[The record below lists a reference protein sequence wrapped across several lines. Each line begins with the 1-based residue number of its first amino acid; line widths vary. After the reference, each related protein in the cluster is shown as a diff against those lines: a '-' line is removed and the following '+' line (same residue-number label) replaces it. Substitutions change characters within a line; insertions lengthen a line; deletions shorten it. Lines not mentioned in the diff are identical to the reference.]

1 MKVIKMTNSPIWRI
15 ARAFG
20 QTLARASGAARCL
33 QWQFTARIPQWK
45 FRAGLLVLGFTVCGG
60 LVFGAEGAVLAADAG
75 AGAAKPAALIAGRAG
90 VAVAAADSAVLTVT
104 VTSPGGL
111 AAGEFLARTSAPS
124 PLLMSLRAAVR
135 AGDAADTRT
144 ALEALG
150 GDYANATAED
160 GVTPLLMTAAL
171 LGHAEV
177 VKILITAGADPDSRH
192 PIFSGSAVPHMMARA
207 DAVLSRTE
215 RYDVLESFGDA
226 TEARSTVYDWNRAD
240 GEGFRPLER
249 MRGALDN
256 AGKQKEETDI
266 MRMVDYL
273 LKKGAVCQRIR
284 PNAWR
289 FHRGCIGDIKPSLVH
304 TITRPG
310 NLSESALLAHI
321 AATRRAGVSP
331 GILGDPAIGHILPLA
346 ALEGRAVAVS
356 ILLTAGAAPDE
367 TANGRTVPHHAA
379 RRVER
384 DEEEA
389 LDILRHFI
397 GGMHAAGLASSYA
410 GWNNSSD
417 IGRPLDALA
426 TYAPL
431 APTAETLEMAGL
443 MYERGA
449 RCVTPTASIY
459 CGIPVD
465 LHYARIDW
473 GETGW
478 GLTLTARGFG
488 GAVFTLPPPDAGK
501 RGELASIGLT
511 LRADTAADPDELI
524 ASWARQ
530 GPEGGDAVF
539 TVTMTGAN
547 NQPARAFRV
556 RVKIAPAPAL
566 ASLRAA
572 VRAGDAAQVESLL
585 TLSDFAH
592 ADAVDDA
599 GVPLLI
605 VAATLGHAAVVSV
618 LAAAGADPD
627 AREPSLDRGVPHLT
641 AADDSSLLWAQK
653 SEVLRHFI
661 GGMRA
666 RAAVLNWNQADGRG
680 RWPLDLLWDGYSR
693 ASQDDRAVIMGM
705 ADRML
710 PNGASCETREWPY
723 SPVCLGSHGL
733 SLVALL
739 DRPEGADDAEIIAAT
754 RAVTAAGIS
763 LSRLGSAWAP
773 VLLGAA
779 EQGHAAAVSIFIVA
793 GANPA
798 SGAARNF
805 NILHAIALNEEEIA
819 SATMLETTRYFLGGL
834 HVAGLADSFDGWN
847 AGLTPPLNFIPRG
860 YGAGGAAVLEI
871 AALLYERG
879 ARCRVGE
886 GGSGSHCDVPVERR
900 EERFL
905 GSDVGAALTLAARDF
920 GGATFALLP
929 PDAGKLAALA
939 SIGLTMRTNTAADPD
954 EIILSLWRTIPAGG
968 AAVFTVTMV
977 DGSNRAMREFRV
989 SVDIDTSALASLR
1002 AAARSGDAEL
1012 TRFILA
1018 ALGPAHADATD
1029 HDGITPLLIA
1039 AATLGHA
1046 EVVSVLVVGGA
1057 NPDSVLGGG
1066 AANGVLHLMASDNSP
1081 PQWADKL
1088 NVLRS
1093 FSGALE
1099 ARATVADWNRV
1110 NILDKRP
1117 LDLLSDSSVGAD
1129 ANDGAVILQI
1139 SDLMLKNGASCAT
1152 GAWPYSTACAG
1163 SLGGALTDIL
1173 DREAPDGAAAG
1184 AAWRAIEDA
1193 GLDPNLVGGGES
1205 PILTDAGLAGRAAAV
1220 SILITLGA
1228 DLDGPF
1234 EQGLWRAIADEA
1246 NPGNAP
1252 EFLEVARH
1260 FLGGL
1265 HAAGLADSYDGWNRG
1280 APPLLA
1286 RFNDSAGPAA
1296 LEIAALLYE
1305 RGARC
1310 EPGAR
1315 AKACGVPFENRL
1327 ARIGVGETDWLMT
1340 LAARDFAGAVFS
1352 MPQPDAGKLAVL
1364 ASIGMTLRANAA
1376 ANPEELILSLSDS
1389 GVVGGSA
1396 VFTVTMTD
1404 TDNQAAREFRVR
1416 AETVEPLLA
1425 SLWNAA
1431 REGDAA
1437 RTKRVLDALGPEHA
1451 DAADRDG
1458 VTPLL
1463 IVAAT
1468 LGHAEVVSA
1477 LVAAG
1482 ADPDARHPSL
1492 FNRGVPHLM
1501 AAAGLPPSSALS
1513 VLRSFSGALSAR
1525 ATVLDW
1531 NQGDS
1536 RNERPLETLNET
1548 YEDAD
1553 EDRRAVLLQI
1563 SDEMLK
1569 NRAMCLYDEWPYS
1582 DVCVG
1587 SLGRVLVDHLDR
1599 EAPDIAAV
1607 SVAWRAAT
1615 DAGIEPNL
1623 LGSEDWPLFIGMGVA
1638 GRAAAVSIAIVVGA
1652 NPNAMSVYG
1661 NLLYEIGY
1669 WAYDGRESA
1678 MLNVARHFLGGLY
1691 VAGLNDSFDGWNA
1704 SIRHP
1709 LEDVDGLTPESLEI
1723 AALLYE
1729 RGSRCQYV
1737 HSEAVCGV
1745 PVEERL
1751 LKVGG
1756 AEAGWSATLS
1766 ARDFAGAVFSMPL
1779 PDAGK
1784 LAALASLGLTL
1795 RANAAADPDELI
1807 VSLWRENPAGGAAAF
1822 TVTMTDAS
1830 NRAAREFRVSVD
1842 IDSSTLALLRVAAR
1856 GGDAARTKLALDALG
1871 PGHAD
1876 ATDRD
1881 GLTPLLIV
1889 AATLGHAEVVSV
1901 LVAAGADP
1909 DARAPLL
1916 FNRGVPHLMAAEG
1929 APRARALAVLR
1940 SFSGALAARA
1950 TVLNWN
1956 QADSRGKRPL
1966 DLLRDGFDSAREE
1979 DQKIILQISD
1989 QMLRNGAYCRTGS
2002 WPYNPACLGSYGLTL
2017 AELLD
2022 RPEGAA
2028 DAEVVAAARAI
2039 TMAGVSPTLLGSAAA
2054 PFLLEAAERGRAAAV
2069 SILIV
2074 VGADPAVED
2083 VGGGNILHV
2092 IAGNPGGVSA
2102 AAALKT
2108 ARHFLGGLYVAGLND
2123 SFDGWNSGVR
2133 RPLDH
2138 LDDSAPEFLEIAAL
2152 LYERGSRCRDVHSEA
2167 ACGVPFEERL
2177 LRVGG
2182 GETGWSATLLA
2193 RDFAG
2198 AVFSTPLPDA
2208 GKLAALASIGLTL
2221 RANAGASPDALI
2233 LSLSGAGAG
2242 AGSAVFTVTMRGADN
2257 QAAREFRVRA
2267 ETVAPL
2273 LASLWRAVREGDA
2286 ARTQLALDGL
2296 GPEHA
2301 DATDR
2306 DGVTPLLIVAAT
2318 LGHAEVVSLLI
2329 AAGADPDA
2337 RHPSLFNRGV
2347 PHLTAAEGLPPSS
2360 ALAVLRSFS
2369 GALEARATVLDWN
2382 QADSRGA
2389 RPLDLLNKA
2398 HEDAD
2403 KDGRAILLQISDEM
2417 LKNGATCL
2425 HGEWPYPAVCVGS
2438 LGRVL
2443 VDRLDRTRPNVAA
2456 VSVAWRAAADAG
2468 TDPNRLGSEDWPL
2481 LIGMAAAGRAAA
2493 VSAAIAAG
2501 ADPNV
2506 TSVDGNILYAIGYRA
2521 YNGLESAMLNV
2532 ARYFLGGLHAA
2543 GLHDSFDGW
2552 NAGARHPLEA
2562 LDDGIPEALEIAAL
2576 LYERGSRCRYV
2587 HSEAVCGVPF
2597 EERSATITAGD
2608 SGWALTLAARD
2619 FAGAVFTLPLPE
2631 AGKLAELEEAGL
2643 TLRTNTGADADE
2655 MIVSLARE
2663 SAVGGTDFTIT
2674 MMNAAGQASRE
2685 FRVRTEVTG
2694 SLLPLLRDAV
2704 RRGDAER
2711 TRSLL
2716 TGLDSAEASAPDGD
2730 GIAPLV
2736 TAATL
2741 GHAEV
2746 VSVLV
2751 AGGADPAARNP
2762 RFHNGSV
2769 PHMMSAADFTMSVDL
2784 KLDILKHFGGAVE
2797 ARATI
2802 FDWNLTDANG
2812 DRPLELL
2819 GASHRSGDNDRKIVM
2834 RMSDYMV
2841 KRGAFCR
2848 ENLSQAKKYDT
2859 TCLGSYGTALA
2870 NAVFGFADLDDDAL
2884 RAAILAARESG
2895 VDLNR
2900 VGRPSEGLILPAAAL
2915 LRHAHAVSILA
2926 AAGLNPSALSNGYA
2940 VLHHVGEQSGIYA
2953 PEMLDV
2959 LRHFIGGLH
2968 AAGLAHSFNGWNQW
2982 ERIGRPLNAVANYAT
2997 LESVAER
3004 RETASLLYERGAR
3017 CYGPFAWRSS
3027 YCRVPTEF
3035 RDARIGANEADWS
3048 LTLTA
3053 RDFGGAVFS
3062 LLPPDAGKA
3071 AELESRGWSLRVDA
3085 AATPDEAV
3093 LSRARFGEESEAAV
3107 FTVTMMSARGEAA
3120 RAFQVRAQ
3128 IVPPLLASLQAAVRA
3143 GDAARTEFL
3152 LSQPGPS
3159 RVNAVDRD
3167 GITPLLIAAASLGH
3181 AEVVSVLV
3189 AAGADPAAREPLLLK
3204 RGVAHLAASGDLSL
3218 SWAQKSEVLRY
3229 FIGGLQTRATVL
3241 NWNHGDALNRL
3252 PLDLLQD
3259 GFDGASEE
3267 DQKIMLGISDQM
3279 LRSGGSC
3286 GKGLWVISRGTG
3298 MWPYNP
3304 ACLGSYGLALAE
3316 LLDRPEGADAS
3327 EIIAATRAITMAGI
3341 SLTVLGSATEPFLL
3355 ETAKRGNAAA
3365 VSILIVAGA
3374 DPAVEDVGGGNILH
3388 VIAGNQGG
3396 GSSSSA
3402 LDVLRHFIGGLHA
3415 AGLSGSFDGWNAG
3428 GEPALNMIA
3437 GGHSGGDA
3445 ATGLE
3450 IAALLYER
3458 GARCGEGAAGSHC
3471 DVPVERHVKRFVGL
3485 DVGAALTLTARDFGG
3500 ATFAL
3505 PPPDWRKLAR
3515 LEAIGLTLRT
3525 DTAADPDEAVL
3536 SLWRESQAGGATAF
3550 TVTMVDASNRA
3561 AREFRVSAEITAP
3574 LLASLWA
3581 AAREGDA
3588 ESTRILLNALGL
3600 EHANAPGRDGVTP
3613 LLVVA
3618 ATLGHAEVVS
3628 VLVVA
3633 GANPDPVWPGG
3644 AVGGIPHLMALS
3656 DLPLGWADKLD
3667 VLRSFSA
3674 ALETRGTVVNWNE
3687 PNARNKRPLDLLNDS
3702 SVGADANDEA
3712 VILRI
3717 SDLMLK
3723 NGGSCV
3729 AGEWPYSTVC
3739 AGSLGRALVGILDR
3753 EAPDGA
3759 AAAAAWRAME
3769 DAGLDPNL
3777 VGGGG
3782 RPIVTD
3788 AGLAGRAAAVSV
3800 LIALGADPD
3809 ELSDGGFLRAIADEI
3824 NRENA
3829 PEFLEVARHF
3839 FGGLHIAGLMDSF
3852 DGWNREE
3859 GPLLERLRDDHGPA
3873 LFEIA
3878 ALLYERG
3885 ARCGPDARARVC
3897 GVPVENHV
3905 IRIGG
3910 NETGRAAT
3918 LLARDFAGAVFSM
3931 PPPDAGKLAVL
3942 ASIGLILRANTA
3954 ASPDELILSRSGADA
3969 VGGSAVFTVTM
3980 MNANNQAAREFRVRA
3995 ETVEPLLASLWNAA
4009 REGDAA
4015 RTKLALDALGP
4026 EHADA
4031 VDRDGAT
4038 PMLIVAAT
4046 LGHAE
4051 VVSALVAAGADP
4063 DARHPSLFKR
4073 GVPHLMAAEG
4083 PPHSLAQKLAVL
4095 RSFSGALS
4103 ARATVLNW
4111 NRLDSSN
4118 TPPLDL
4124 LNETYA
4130 GADEGERAVLLQM
4143 SEEMLKNGA
4152 TCKDDEWPY
4161 PIACVGSLGRVL
4173 VDSLDREDPDVA
4185 AVSVALRAVM
4195 DAGIDPTLL
4204 GSSLWPL
4211 LVGMAVTGRAAAL
4224 SVAIVAGVDPNVKSS
4239 REDVLYEIGYA
4250 VYDET
4255 GPLMLTVMRHF
4266 LGGLHVA
4273 GLNDSYNGWNYGS
4286 SPALETLDEYTPEGL
4301 EIAALMYERGSRCR
4315 EGKFKRVCRIPIETR
4330 AATVTAGDLDWSLTL
4345 TARDFAGAVFT
4356 LPPPGGGK
4364 LAELEEA
4371 GLTLRAKTGAGADE
4385 VIVSLARESA
4395 WGAGVFTIT
4404 MMNAAGQ
4411 PSREFRV
4418 RVEIAG
4424 SLAPFL
4430 RDALL
4435 AGDAERARPLLA
4447 ALGPAAANAPD
4458 GDGIAPLVTAAT
4470 LGRAEVVSVL
4480 VVAGAD
4486 PSARNPRFDNGS
4498 VPHMMSAADFG
4509 LSFDVKLEVLKHFG
4523 DAVEARATVFDW
4535 NLADDN
4541 GNLPLDYLPR
4551 AEAEAAS
4558 DDARG
4563 VVLRMSEY
4571 MIKRGAF
4578 CRSGRED
4585 AHKYH
4590 GRCVGVRGAALA
4602 ATITGPTAPGDAALR
4617 AAALAAAESGVDLN
4631 RVGTPLEGSILP
4643 AAALLRRARAVSILL
4658 TAGLDPGALWN
4669 GRGVLHHVGEQSGIY
4684 APEMLDVLR
4693 HFIGGLHAAGLAHS
4707 FNGWNQQGGAGRPL
4721 MALANSAT
4729 LEPIAERRETA
4740 SLLYERGARCLGP
4753 GVRQLSSHCRVP
4765 IEFRDARI
4773 GVNDADWSLTLT
4785 ARDFG
4790 GAVFSL
4796 LPPDAGKAA
4805 ELESRGWSLR
4815 VDAAATPD
4823 EAVLSRARFGE
4834 ESEAAVFT
4842 VTMMSARGEAARAF
4856 QVRAQI
4862 VPPLLAS
4869 LQAAARA
4876 GDAART
4882 EFLLSQP
4889 GPSRANAVDRDGITP
4904 LLIAAAALGHAE
4916 VVSVLAAAGADPA
4929 AREPLLLKRGVAHLA
4944 ASGDLSLSWAQKSEV
4959 LRYFIGGLQTRATAL
4974 NWNYED
4980 VLNRRP
4986 LDLLREEFDGAS
4998 EEDQKIILGMSDQ
5011 MLRSGGSCEKGT
5023 WVLSRGTGKW
5033 PYNPVCL
5040 GSYGLALAE
5049 LLDRPEGADASEIIA
5064 ATRAITMAGI
5074 SLTVLGSAEEPFLL
5088 EAAKQGH
5095 AAAVSILIVAG
5106 ADPAVEDVGGG
5117 NILHVIAG
5125 NQGGGSSSSALDVLR
5140 HFIGGLHAAGLS
5152 GSFDG
5157 WNAGGE
5163 PALNMIAG
5171 GHSGGDAA
5179 TGLEIAALLYERG
5192 ARCGEGEAGSHCDV
5206 PVERRVKR
5214 FVGLDVGAALTVAAR
5229 DFGGATFALLPPDW
5243 RKLARLE
5250 AIGLTLRTDTA
5261 ADPDE
5266 AVLSLWRESQ
5276 AGGATAFTVTMVDA
5290 SNRAAREFRVSAEIT
5305 TPLLASL
5312 WAAARE
5318 GDAESTRILLN
5329 ALGLEHANAPGRDGV
5344 TPLLVM
5350 AATLGHAEVVSVLV
5364 VAGANPDPVWPGGA
5378 VGGIPHLMASSD
5390 LPLGW
5395 ADKLDVLRSFSA
5407 ALETRGTVVNWNEP
5421 NAGNKRP
5428 LDLLNDSSVGADAND
5443 GAVILRISDLM
5454 LKNGGSCVAGEWP
5467 YSTVCIGSLG
5477 RALVGILDR
5486 EAPDGAAAA
5495 AAWRVMEN
5503 AGFDPNMIGGGGRPI
5518 VTDAG
5523 LAGRAAA
5530 VSVLIALGADPDEL
5544 SDGGFL
5550 RAIADEIN
5558 RENAPE
5564 FLEVARHFFGGL
5576 HIAGLMDSFDG
5587 WNLGDRPLLEHLRD
5601 DHGPAL
5607 FEIAALLYERGARCG
5622 PDARARVCGVPV
5634 ENRVIRIGGN
5644 ETGRTATLFA
5654 RDFAGAVFSM
5664 PPPDAGKLAE
5674 LASIGLTLRA
5684 NTAASP
5690 DELILS
5696 RSAAGVAVGSAVFT
5710 VTMINANNQ
5719 AAREFR
5725 VRAETVEPL
5734 LASLWNAVRA
5744 GDAERARFLLAA
5756 LDPAAANAPDGD
5768 GIAPLVTAATL
5779 GRAEVVSVLVVAGAD
5794 PSARNPRFHDGA
5806 VPHMMSAF
5814 DFPLAR
5820 DAQWEVLK
5828 HFGDAV
5834 EARAT
5839 VFDWNMADR
5848 SGNQPLDLLPRAA
5861 AEAGG
5866 GDARAVILRMSDY
5879 MIKRGAFCQS
5889 GLEDAHKYHGACV
5902 GTRGAALAA
5911 TITGPTAP
5919 GDDALRAALRAAAE
5933 SGVDWDRVGTPSEGS
5948 VLPAAAFLRRAH
5960 AVSILLT
5967 AGFDPG
5973 ARSQDRAVLHHVGRM
5988 ADLHAGEMLDVL
6000 RHFIGGLHVA
6010 GLARSFDGWND
6021 LSGAGRPLDALSR
6034 HARPGARTAGAPV
6047 MEIHSLLHERGARC
6061 APPAGG
6067 EYCGVPVEER
6077 FARIGGGDIGWSLT
6091 LTARDFGGA
6100 VFTLPAPDAG
6110 KLAELADFGLTLL
6123 ANTAADPDEMVAF
6136 LARPSLRSGDAVFTV
6151 TMMSAAGRPARE
6163 FRVRTEFAPPPLA
6176 TLRAAVRSGDAAR
6189 TKAALAAMGPAHANA
6204 VDRDGVPLV
6213 VAAAIL
6219 GHAEVVSVL
6228 VEAEADPNARH
6239 PSRSNRR
6246 IPHLMSANDLQL
6258 SLEKRLEVLRSFIGA
6273 TEARATV
6280 VNWNEEDGGGR
6291 NPLELLEESSRGADA
6306 ADRAV
6311 VLQMSDAMMR
6321 KGAACRFGGWP
6332 YSPACLGSGGLA
6344 LAELLGQTE
6353 TPDVAQ
6359 VRAAMRAIRE
6369 AGLDPNATGGAAE
6382 PILLGLA
6389 AAGRGAAASVFIAAG
6404 ADPEVSAGGRNFLHY
6419 FAGDSGRSAQVA
6431 LDILRYFIGGLWVAG
6446 LSGSFDGWN
6455 ASDESPLSYFARSR
6469 SDGPAERE
6477 VAALMYERGARC
6489 GRGAGRALC
6498 RVPVEERLALVGG
6511 DDIGRALTL
6520 VARDFGGAVFTLPQP
6535 DADKLADMASAGWTL
6550 LANTAA
6556 DPDEAILSRLRAS
6569 PGGETAVF
6577 TVTMVSA
6584 QGEAARE
6591 FRVRAETTAPLLPS
6605 LRAAVRSGD
6614 AEAARNLLDMLGSE
6628 RANALDGGAPL
6639 LAVAA
6644 ALGHA
6649 KMVSVLITA
6658 GANPNARHPLFKD
6671 FTIPRLLTGDDLTLS
6686 GAVKWETL
6694 RHFGDAVET
6703 RATVFDWNQPDA
6715 GGAPPLESLP
6725 AWFDRSGDAGER
6737 EIILRATD
6745 YMLMR
6750 GARCRTK
6757 IKNAL
6762 RFHSACAGTL
6772 GGALAAMLSGA
6783 RAPDEEE
6790 MQNALLA
6797 MKSAGIPLDVAGL
6810 PERGHVLPIAADMG
6824 RAAEVSILLAA
6835 GADPDEKSDGRNVP
6849 HHAAWKSGEDALGML
6864 EVVRGF
6870 IGGIGGGAA
6879 NALGAR
6885 RAKRFHGWN
6894 ERDDGGNLPL
6904 DLLASRADPTDL
6916 AALELRALMYERGAR
6931 CENPA
6936 GGVLCETPEEWRTS
6950 DAAVAESYA
6959 GDVMTIAA
6967 RNFGDAVFALT
6978 LTDAE
6983 EVRLLE
6989 DSGWRAELRTDS
7001 GGAKLV
7007 LSRTRARRPGD
7018 LSAQFSAAARAD
7030 GVDARVYKISA
7041 CFVGESDMGGLC
7053 VPEAGNFEGIPQR
7066 SLCGAYGGKRRAA
7079 GGGAICSGMDINGT
7093 FCIEDSREAFPCRG
7107 LFKHVRACNMKY
7119 NRRALNPILCG
7130 ARCAAGEKA
7139 KGARCCDAEL
7149 LKSGMCV
7156 ESGE

>member
-1 MKVIKMTNSPIWRI
+1 M
-15 ARAFG
+15 
-20 QTLARASGAARCL
+20 
-33 QWQFTARIPQWK
+33 
-45 FRAGLLVLGFTVCGG
+45 
-60 LVFGAEGAVLAADAG
+60 
-75 AGAAKPAALIAGRAG
+75 
-90 VAVAAADSAVLTVT
+90 
-104 VTSPGGL
+104 
-111 AAGEFLARTSAPS
+111 
-124 PLLMSLRAAVR
+124 
-135 AGDAADTRT
+135 
-144 ALEALG
+144 
-150 GDYANATAED
+150 
-160 GVTPLLMTAAL
+160 
-171 LGHAEV
+171 
-177 VKILITAGADPDSRH
+177 
-192 PIFSGSAVPHMMARA
+192 
-207 DAVLSRTE
+207 
-215 RYDVLESFGDA
+215 
-226 TEARSTVYDWNRAD
+226 
-240 GEGFRPLER
+240 
-249 MRGALDN
+249 
-256 AGKQKEETDI
+256 
-266 MRMVDYL
+266 
-273 LKKGAVCQRIR
+273 
-284 PNAWR
+284 
-289 FHRGCIGDIKPSLVH
+289 
-304 TITRPG
+304 
-310 NLSESALLAHI
+310 
-321 AATRRAGVSP
+321 
-331 GILGDPAIGHILPLA
+331 
-346 ALEGRAVAVS
+346 
-356 ILLTAGAAPDE
+356 
-367 TANGRTVPHHAA
+367 
-379 RRVER
+379 
-384 DEEEA
+384 
-389 LDILRHFI
+389 
-397 GGMHAAGLASSYA
+397 
-410 GWNNSSD
+410 
-417 IGRPLDALA
+417 
-426 TYAPL
+426 
-431 APTAETLEMAGL
+431 
-443 MYERGA
+443 
-449 RCVTPTASIY
+449 
-459 CGIPVD
+459 
-465 LHYARIDW
+465 
-473 GETGW
+473 
-478 GLTLTARGFG
+478 
-488 GAVFTLPPPDAGK
+488 
-501 RGELASIGLT
+501 
-511 LRADTAADPDELI
+511 
-524 ASWARQ
+524 
-530 GPEGGDAVF
+530 
-539 TVTMTGAN
+539 
-547 NQPARAFRV
+547 
-556 RVKIAPAPAL
+556 
-566 ASLRAA
+566 
-572 VRAGDAAQVESLL
+572 
-585 TLSDFAH
+585 
-592 ADAVDDA
+592 
-599 GVPLLI
+599 
-605 VAATLGHAAVVSV
+605 
-618 LAAAGADPD
+618 
-627 AREPSLDRGVPHLT
+627 
-641 AADDSSLLWAQK
+641 
-653 SEVLRHFI
+653 
-661 GGMRA
+661 
-666 RAAVLNWNQADGRG
+666 
-680 RWPLDLLWDGYSR
+680 
-693 ASQDDRAVIMGM
+693 
-705 ADRML
+705 
-710 PNGASCETREWPY
+710 
-723 SPVCLGSHGL
+723 
-733 SLVALL
+733 
-739 DRPEGADDAEIIAAT
+739 
-754 RAVTAAGIS
+754 
-763 LSRLGSAWAP
+763 
-773 VLLGAA
+773 
-779 EQGHAAAVSIFIVA
+779 
-793 GANPA
+793 
-798 SGAARNF
+798 
-805 NILHAIALNEEEIA
+805 
-819 SATMLETTRYFLGGL
+819 
-834 HVAGLADSFDGWN
+834 
-847 AGLTPPLNFIPRG
+847 
-860 YGAGGAAVLEI
+860 
-871 AALLYERG
+871 
-879 ARCRVGE
+879 
-886 GGSGSHCDVPVERR
+886 
-900 EERFL
+900 
-905 GSDVGAALTLAARDF
+905 
-920 GGATFALLP
+920 
-929 PDAGKLAALA
+929 
-939 SIGLTMRTNTAADPD
+939 
-954 EIILSLWRTIPAGG
+954 
-968 AAVFTVTMV
+968 
-977 DGSNRAMREFRV
+977 
-989 SVDIDTSALASLR
+989 
-1002 AAARSGDAEL
+1002 
-1012 TRFILA
+1012 
-1018 ALGPAHADATD
+1018 
-1029 HDGITPLLIA
+1029 
-1039 AATLGHA
+1039 
-1046 EVVSVLVVGGA
+1046 
-1057 NPDSVLGGG
+1057 
-1066 AANGVLHLMASDNSP
+1066 
-1081 PQWADKL
+1081 
-1088 NVLRS
+1088 
-1093 FSGALE
+1093 
-1099 ARATVADWNRV
+1099 
-1110 NILDKRP
+1110 
-1117 LDLLSDSSVGAD
+1117 
-1129 ANDGAVILQI
+1129 
-1139 SDLMLKNGASCAT
+1139 
-1152 GAWPYSTACAG
+1152 
-1163 SLGGALTDIL
+1163 
-1173 DREAPDGAAAG
+1173 
-1184 AAWRAIEDA
+1184 
-1193 GLDPNLVGGGES
+1193 
-1205 PILTDAGLAGRAAAV
+1205 
-1220 SILITLGA
+1220 
-1228 DLDGPF
+1228 
-1234 EQGLWRAIADEA
+1234 
-1246 NPGNAP
+1246 
-1252 EFLEVARH
+1252 
-1260 FLGGL
+1260 
-1265 HAAGLADSYDGWNRG
+1265 
-1280 APPLLA
+1280 
-1286 RFNDSAGPAA
+1286 
-1296 LEIAALLYE
+1296 
-1305 RGARC
+1305 
-1310 EPGAR
+1310 
-1315 AKACGVPFENRL
+1315 
-1327 ARIGVGETDWLMT
+1327 
-1340 LAARDFAGAVFS
+1340 
-1352 MPQPDAGKLAVL
+1352 
-1364 ASIGMTLRANAA
+1364 
-1376 ANPEELILSLSDS
+1376 
-1389 GVVGGSA
+1389 
-1396 VFTVTMTD
+1396 
-1404 TDNQAAREFRVR
+1404 
-1416 AETVEPLLA
+1416 
-1425 SLWNAA
+1425 
-1431 REGDAA
+1431 
-1437 RTKRVLDALGPEHA
+1437 
-1451 DAADRDG
+1451 
-1458 VTPLL
+1458 
-1463 IVAAT
+1463 
-1468 LGHAEVVSA
+1468 
-1477 LVAAG
+1477 
-1482 ADPDARHPSL
+1482 
-1492 FNRGVPHLM
+1492 
-1501 AAAGLPPSSALS
+1501 
-1513 VLRSFSGALSAR
+1513 
-1525 ATVLDW
+1525 
-1531 NQGDS
+1531 
-1536 RNERPLETLNET
+1536 
-1548 YEDAD
+1548 
-1553 EDRRAVLLQI
+1553 
-1563 SDEMLK
+1563 
-1569 NRAMCLYDEWPYS
+1569 
-1582 DVCVG
+1582 
-1587 SLGRVLVDHLDR
+1587 
-1599 EAPDIAAV
+1599 
-1607 SVAWRAAT
+1607 
-1615 DAGIEPNL
+1615 
-1623 LGSEDWPLFIGMGVA
+1623 
-1638 GRAAAVSIAIVVGA
+1638 
-1652 NPNAMSVYG
+1652 
-1661 NLLYEIGY
+1661 
-1669 WAYDGRESA
+1669 
-1678 MLNVARHFLGGLY
+1678 
-1691 VAGLNDSFDGWNA
+1691 
-1704 SIRHP
+1704 
-1709 LEDVDGLTPESLEI
+1709 
-1723 AALLYE
+1723 
-1729 RGSRCQYV
+1729 
-1737 HSEAVCGV
+1737 
-1745 PVEERL
+1745 
-1751 LKVGG
+1751 
-1756 AEAGWSATLS
+1756 
-1766 ARDFAGAVFSMPL
+1766 
-1779 PDAGK
+1779 
-1784 LAALASLGLTL
+1784 
-1795 RANAAADPDELI
+1795 
-1807 VSLWRENPAGGAAAF
+1807 
-1822 TVTMTDAS
+1822 
-1830 NRAAREFRVSVD
+1830 
-1842 IDSSTLALLRVAAR
+1842 
-1856 GGDAARTKLALDALG
+1856 
-1871 PGHAD
+1871 
-1876 ATDRD
+1876 
-1881 GLTPLLIV
+1881 
-1889 AATLGHAEVVSV
+1889 
-1901 LVAAGADP
+1901 
-1909 DARAPLL
+1909 
-1916 FNRGVPHLMAAEG
+1916 
-1929 APRARALAVLR
+1929 
-1940 SFSGALAARA
+1940 
-1950 TVLNWN
+1950 
-1956 QADSRGKRPL
+1956 
-1966 DLLRDGFDSAREE
+1966 
-1979 DQKIILQISD
+1979 
-1989 QMLRNGAYCRTGS
+1989 
-2002 WPYNPACLGSYGLTL
+2002 
-2017 AELLD
+2017 
-2022 RPEGAA
+2022 
-2028 DAEVVAAARAI
+2028 
-2039 TMAGVSPTLLGSAAA
+2039 
-2054 PFLLEAAERGRAAAV
+2054 
-2069 SILIV
+2069 
-2074 VGADPAVED
+2074 
-2083 VGGGNILHV
+2083 
-2092 IAGNPGGVSA
+2092 
-2102 AAALKT
+2102 
-2108 ARHFLGGLYVAGLND
+2108 
-2123 SFDGWNSGVR
+2123 
-2133 RPLDH
+2133 
-2138 LDDSAPEFLEIAAL
+2138 
-2152 LYERGSRCRDVHSEA
+2152 
-2167 ACGVPFEERL
+2167 
-2177 LRVGG
+2177 
-2182 GETGWSATLLA
+2182 
-2193 RDFAG
+2193 
-2198 AVFSTPLPDA
+2198 
-2208 GKLAALASIGLTL
+2208 
-2221 RANAGASPDALI
+2221 
-2233 LSLSGAGAG
+2233 
-2242 AGSAVFTVTMRGADN
+2242 
-2257 QAAREFRVRA
+2257 
-2267 ETVAPL
+2267 
-2273 LASLWRAVREGDA
+2273 
-2286 ARTQLALDGL
+2286 
-2296 GPEHA
+2296 
-2301 DATDR
+2301 
-2306 DGVTPLLIVAAT
+2306 
-2318 LGHAEVVSLLI
+2318 
-2329 AAGADPDA
+2329 
-2337 RHPSLFNRGV
+2337 
-2347 PHLTAAEGLPPSS
+2347 
-2360 ALAVLRSFS
+2360 
-2369 GALEARATVLDWN
+2369 
-2382 QADSRGA
+2382 
-2389 RPLDLLNKA
+2389 LNKA

-2403 KDGRAILLQISDEM
+2403 ADGRAVLLQMSDEM

-2425 HGEWPYPAVCVGS
+2425 HGEWPYTAVCVGS

-2443 VDRLDRTRPNVAA
+2443 VDSLDRAAPDITA
-2456 VSVAWRAAADAG
+2456 VSVAWRAAREAG

-2493 VSAAIAAG
+2493 VSMAIGVG
-2501 ADPNV
+2501 ADPNA
-2506 TSVDGNILYAIGYRA
+2506 TSVDGNLLYEIGYRA

-2532 ARYFLGGLHAA
+2532 ARHFLGGLHAA

-2552 NAGARHPLEA
+2552 NAGVRHPLEA
-2562 LDDGIPEALEIAAL
+2562 LDGGIPEALEIAAL

-2587 HSEAVCGVPF
+2587 HSDAVCGVPF

-2608 SGWALTLAARD
+2608 SGWALTLVARD
-2619 FAGAVFTLPLPE
+2619 FAGAVFTLPQPD

-2643 TLRTNTGADADE
+2643 TLRTHTTADADE

-2663 SAVGGTDFTIT
+2663 SAVGGTNFTIT
-2674 MMNAAGQASRE
+2674 MMSAAGEPSRE

-2704 RRGDAER
+2704 RRGEAER

-2716 TGLDSAEASAPDGD
+2716 TRLDPAEASAPDGD

-2769 PHMMSAADFTMSVDL
+2769 PHMMSAVDFTMSFDL
-2784 KLDILKHFGGAVE
+2784 RLDILKHFGGGVE

-2819 GASHRSGDNDRKIVM
+2819 GLSHRSSRNDPKIVM
-2834 RMSDYMV
+2834 RVSDYMV

-2848 ENLSQAKKYDT
+2848 ENLLKAKKYDT
-2859 TCLGSYGTALA
+2859 TCLGSFGTALA
-2870 NAVFGFADLDDDAL
+2870 NAVFGFEDLDDDAL

-2926 AAGLNPSALSNGYA
+2926 AAGLNSSALSNGYA

-2968 AAGLAHSFNGWNQW
+2968 AAGLANSFNGSNQW
-2982 ERIGRPLNAVANYAT
+2982 GRIGRPLNAVANYAT
-2997 LESVAER
+2997 SESVAER
-3004 RETASLLYERGAR
+3004 REIASLLYERGAR
-3017 CYGPFAWRSS
+3017 CYGPFAWRSL

-3085 AATPDEAV
+3085 AADPDEAV

-3159 RVNAVDRD
+3159 RANAVDRD
-3167 GITPLLIAAASLGH
+3167 GITPLLIAAAALGH

-3189 AAGADPAAREPLLLK
+3189 AAGADPASREPLLLK
-3204 RGVAHLAASGDLSL
+3204 RGVAHLAASGELPPL
-3218 SWAQKSEVLRY
+3218 WAQKSEVLRY
-3229 FIGGLQTRATVL
+3229 FIGGLKTRATVL

-3259 GFDGASEE
+3259 AFDGASEE

-3374 DPAVEDVGGGNILH
+3374 DPAVEDVGGRNILH
-3388 VIAGNQGG
+3388 VIAGNPGG
-3396 GSSSSA
+3396 GSSSAA
-3402 LDVLRHFIGGLHA
+3402 LETARHFIGGLHA
-3415 AGLSGSFDGWNAG
+3415 AGLAGSFDGWNAG
-3428 GEPALNMIA
+3428 AEPALNLIA

-3458 GARCGEGAAGSHC
+3458 GARCGAGEAGSHC

-3505 PPPDWRKLAR
+3505 PPPDSRKLAR

-3525 DTAADPDEAVL
+3525 DTAADPDEAIL
-3536 SLWRESQAGGATAF
+3536 SLWRESPAGGATAF
-3550 TVTMVDASNRA
+3550 TVTMVDGSNRA

-3581 AAREGDA
+3581 AARGGDA
-3588 ESTRILLNALGL
+3588 ESTRLLLQALGL
-3600 EHANAPGRDGVTP
+3600 EHADAPGSDGVTP

-3628 VLVVA
+3628 VLVAA

-3644 AVGGIPHLMALS
+3644 AVGGIPHLMASS

-3667 VLRSFSA
+3667 VLRSFSG
-3674 ALETRGTVVNWNE
+3674 ALEARATMADWNRVN
-3687 PNARNKRPLDLLNDS
+3687 AFDKRPLDLLNDS
-3702 SVGADANDEA
+3702 FVGAGANDGA

-3739 AGSLGRALVGILDR
+3739 AGSLGRALVDILDR

-3769 DAGLDPNL
+3769 NAGLDPNL

-3788 AGLAGRAAAVSV
+3788 AGLAGRAAAVSI

-3839 FGGLHIAGLMDSF
+3839 FGGLHTAGLTDSF

-3859 GPLLERLRDDHGPA
+3859 GRLLERLSGHHSPA
-3873 LFEIA
+3873 RFEIA

-3897 GVPVENHV
+3897 EIPVENHV

-3910 NETGRAAT
+3910 HETGRSAT
-3918 LLARDFAGAVFSM
+3918 LFARDFAGAVFSM
-3931 PPPDAGKLAVL
+3931 PLPDAGNLAAL

-3954 ASPDELILSRSGADA
+3954 ASPDELILSRSDVG
-3969 VGGSAVFTVTM
+3969 VGGGSAVFTVTM

-4038 PMLIVAAT
+4038 PMLIAAAT

-4051 VVSALVAAGADP
+4051 VVSVLVAAGADP

-4111 NRLDSSN
+4111 NRLDSTN

-4130 GADEGERAVLLQM
+4130 GADEGGRAVLLQM

-4173 VDSLDREDPDVA
+4173 VDSLDREAPDVA
-4185 AVSVALRAVM
+4185 AVSVALRAVT

-4204 GSSLWPL
+4204 GSGLWPL

-4224 SVAIVAGVDPNVKSS
+4224 SVAIAAGVDPNATSS
-4239 REDVLYEIGYA
+4239 RGDVLYEIGYA
-4250 VYDET
+4250 VYDDT
-4255 GPLMLTVMRHF
+4255 APLMLTVMRHF

-4286 SPALETLDEYTPEGL
+4286 SPALETLEGHIPEGL
-4301 EIAALMYERGSRCR
+4301 EIAALMYERGSRCG
-4315 EGKFKRVCRIPIETR
+4315 EVNFKRVCRIPIETR

-4356 LPPPGGGK
+4356 LPLPGGGK

-4371 GLTLRAKTGAGADE
+4371 GLTLRANTGADADE

-4395 WGAGVFTIT
+4395 WGGAVFTIT

-4424 SLAPFL
+4424 SLEPFL

-4435 AGDAERARPLLA
+4435 AGDAERARLLLA

-4486 PSARNPRFDNGS
+4486 PAARNPRFHNGS

-4509 LSFDVKLEVLKHFG
+4509 LSFDVKLDVLKHFG

-4541 GNLPLDYLPR
+4541 GNLPLDYLPQ

-4578 CRSGRED
+4578 CQSGRED

-4617 AAALAAAESGVDLN
+4617 AALRAAAESGVDLN
-4631 RVGTPLEGSILP
+4631 RVGTPSEGIILP

-4669 GRGVLHHVGEQSGIY
+4669 GRAVPHHVGEQSGIY

-4707 FNGWNQQGGAGRPL
+4707 FNGWNQPGGAGRPL
-4721 MALANSAT
+4721 VALANSAT
-4729 LEPIAERRETA
+4729 LEPIAERREIA

-4753 GVRQLSSHCRVP
+4753 GARQLSSHCRVP

-4959 LRYFIGGLQTRATAL
+4959 LRYFIGGMQTRATVL

-4998 EEDQKIILGMSDQ
+4998 EADQKIILGMSDQ

-5074 SLTVLGSAEEPFLL
+5074 SPTVLGSADEPFLL
-5088 EAAKQGH
+5088 EAAKRGH

-5106 ADPAVEDVGGG
+5106 TDPAIEDVGGR

-5125 NQGGGSSSSALDVLR
+5125 NPGGESAAAMLETAR
-5140 HFIGGLHAAGLS
+5140 HFIGGVHAAGLA

-5157 WNAGGE
+5157 WNAGAE
-5163 PALNMIAG
+5163 PALNLIAR

-5192 ARCGEGEAGSHCDV
+5192 ARCGAGEAGSHCDV

-5214 FVGLDVGAALTVAAR
+5214 FVGIDVGVALTLTAR
-5229 DFGGATFALLPPDW
+5229 DFGGATFALSPPDS

-5266 AVLSLWRESQ
+5266 AVLSLWRESP
-5276 AGGATAFTVTMVDA
+5276 AGSATAFTVTMVDA

-5312 WAAARE
+5312 WAAAGA
-5318 GDAESTRILLN
+5318 GDAESTRFLLH
-5329 ALGLEHANAPGRDGV
+5329 ALGLENANAPGRDGV
-5344 TPLLVM
+5344 TPLLVV

-5364 VAGANPDPVWPGGA
+5364 VAGANPDPVWSGGA

-5407 ALETRGTVVNWNEP
+5407 ALETRATMADWNRVNTD
-5421 NAGNKRP
+5421 GKRP
-5428 LDLLNDSSVGADAND
+5428 LELLNDSSVGADAND
-5443 GAVILRISDLM
+5443 SAVMLRISDLM

-5467 YSTVCIGSLG
+5467 YFTICIGSSG
-5477 RALVGILDR
+5477 RALVDILDR

-5495 AAWRVMEN
+5495 AAWRAVED
-5503 AGFDPNMIGGGGRPI
+5503 AGLDPNMIGGGGRPI
-5518 VTDAG
+5518 LTDAG
-5523 LAGRAAA
+5523 LARRATA
-5530 VSVLIALGADPDEL
+5530 VSVLIAIGADLDEL

-5576 HIAGLMDSFDG
+5576 HIAGVTDSFDG
-5587 WNLGDRPLLEHLRD
+5587 WNREESPLLEHLRD

-5622 PDARARVCGVPV
+5622 SDARARVCGIPV

-5644 ETGRTATLFA
+5644 ETGRAATLFA

-5664 PPPDAGKLAE
+5664 PPPDAGKLAV

-5684 NTAASP
+5684 NAAASP

-5696 RSAAGVAVGSAVFT
+5696 RSAAGVDLGSAVFT
-5710 VTMINANNQ
+5710 VTMMDANNQ

-5725 VRAETVEPL
+5725 VRAENTEPL
-5734 LASLWNAVRA
+5734 LASLWNAVRT
-5744 GDAERARFLLAA
+5744 GDAERARSLLAA
-5756 LDPAAANAPDGD
+5756 LDPAYASAPDGD

-5779 GRAEVVSVLVVAGAD
+5779 GHAEVVSVLVVAGAD
-5794 PSARNPRFHDGA
+5794 PAARNPRFHNGS

-5839 VFDWNMADR
+5839 VFDWNLADDN
-5848 SGNQPLDLLPRAA
+5848 GNLPLDYLPQ
-5861 AEAGG
+5861 AEAEAASD
-5866 GDARAVILRMSDY
+5866 DARGVILRMSDY

-5889 GLEDAHKYHGACV
+5889 GREDAHKYHGACV

-5919 GDDALRAALRAAAE
+5919 GDEALRAALRAAVE
-5933 SGVDWDRVGTPSEGS
+5933 SGVDLNRVGTPSEGS
-5948 VLPAAAFLRRAH
+5948 VLPAAALLRRAR

-5967 AGFDPG
+5967 AGFDPD
-5973 ARSQDRAVLHHVGRM
+5973 ARSEDRAVLHHVGRG
-5988 ADLHAGEMLDVL
+5988 ADLHAEEMLDVL
-6000 RHFIGGLHVA
+6000 RHFIGGLHIA
-6010 GLARSFDGWND
+6010 GRADSFDGWND
-6021 LSGAGRPLDALSR
+6021 LSGADRPLDALSR
-6034 HARPGARTAGAPV
+6034 HARPVTRPA
-6047 MEIHSLLHERGARC
+6047 MEIHALLHERGARC
-6061 APPAGG
+6061 SPPGRG

-6077 FARIGGGDIGWSLT
+6077 DARIGGDDIGWSLT

-6100 VFTLPAPDAG
+6100 VFTLPRPDAG
-6110 KLAELADFGLTLL
+6110 KLAALADFELTLR
-6123 ANTAADPDEMVAF
+6123 ANTAADPDEVIAS
-6136 LARPSLRSGDAVFTV
+6136 LASPSSRSGVAVFTV
-6151 TMMSAAGRPARE
+6151 TMINAAGQPARE
-6163 FRVRTEFAPPPLA
+6163 FRVRTQIAPLRLA
-6176 TLRAAVRSGDAAR
+6176 TLWAAVLSGDAAR
-6189 TKAALAAMGPAHANA
+6189 TRSALAAMGPAHANA
-6204 VDRDGVPLV
+6204 VDRDGVPLLL
-6213 VAAAIL
+6213 AAATL

-6228 VEAEADPNARH
+6228 VAAKADPNARH
-6239 PSRSNRR
+6239 PSRLNRQV
-6246 IPHLMSANDLQL
+6246 PHLLSANDSPL
-6258 SLEKRLEVLRSFIGA
+6258 SLEKKLEVLRSFIGA
-6273 TEARATV
+6273 TEALATV
-6280 VNWNEEDGGGR
+6280 VNWNAEDGGGR

-6306 ADRAV
+6306 DDRAV
-6311 VLQMSDAMMR
+6311 VLKMSDAMMR
-6321 KGAACRFGGWP
+6321 KGAACRLGGWP

-6344 LAELLGQTE
+6344 LAELLGRTA
-6353 TPDVAQ
+6353 PDVAQ

-6369 AGLDPNATGGAAE
+6369 AGLDPNATGSAAE

-6389 AAGRGAAASVFIAAG
+6389 AAGRGAAVSVFIAAG
-6404 ADPEVSAGGRNFLHY
+6404 ADPAVSVGDRNLLHVL
-6419 FAGDSGRSAQVA
+6419 ADDSGRGAQVA
-6431 LDILRYFIGGLWVAG
+6431 LGILRYFIGGLSAAG
-6446 LSGSFDGWN
+6446 LAGSFDGWN
-6455 ASDESPLSYFARSR
+6455 ASDEPPLSYFARKR
-6469 SDGPAERE
+6469 SDGPVERE

-6498 RVPVEERLALVGG
+6498 QVPVEERLAVVGG

-6520 VARDFGGAVFTLPQP
+6520 AARDFGGAVFTLPAP
-6535 DADKLADMASAGWTL
+6535 DAGKLAEMAGAGWTL

-6556 DPDEAILSRLRAS
+6556 DPDEAVLSRLRTS
-6569 PGGETAVF
+6569 PGGESAVF
-6577 TVTMVSA
+6577 TVTMISA
-6584 QGEAARE
+6584 QGDAARE
-6591 FRVRAETTAPLLPS
+6591 FRVRAETIEPLLPS
-6605 LRAAVRSGD
+6605 LQAAVRSGD
-6614 AEAARNLLDMLGSE
+6614 IEAARTLLDQLGSGRINE
-6628 RANALDGGAPL
+6628 RVGGAPL

-6649 KMVSVLITA
+6649 QMVSVLITA
-6658 GANPNARHPLFKD
+6658 GADPNGRHPSFKD
-6671 FTIPRLLTGDDLTLS
+6671 STIPHLLTGDDLTLS
-6686 GAVKWETL
+6686 GEVKWETL
-6694 RHFGDAVET
+6694 RNFGDAVAA
-6703 RATVFDWNQPDA
+6703 RATVFDWNQPD
-6715 GGAPPLESLP
+6715 GDGAPPLESLP

-6737 EIILRATD
+6737 AIILRAAD

-6750 GARCRTK
+6750 GARCRVK
-6757 IKNAL
+6757 AENAL
-6762 RFHSACAGTL
+6762 RFHSACVGTL
-6772 GGALAAMLSGA
+6772 GGALAAMLI
-6783 RAPDEEE
+6783 RAQAPGEEE
-6790 MQNALLA
+6790 MRNALRA
-6797 MKSAGIPLDVAGL
+6797 MKDAGIPLDVAGL
-6810 PERGHVLPIAADMG
+6810 PDHGHILPVAAGMG
-6824 RAAEVSILLAA
+6824 RAAAVSILLAA
-6835 GADPDEKSDGRNVP
+6835 GADPGEKSDGRNVP
-6849 HHAAWKSGEDALGML
+6849 HHAAWKSGEDASVML

-6870 IGGIGGGAA
+6870 IGGIGDGGAA
-6879 NALGAR
+6879 NVLSAR
-6885 RAKRFHGWN
+6885 GAKRFNGWN

-6916 AALELRALMYERGAR
+6916 AALEIRALMYERGAR

-6967 RNFGDAVFALT
+6967 RNFGDAVFALA

-6989 DSGWRAELRTDS
+6989 DSGWQAELRRDS
-7001 GGAKLV
+7001 GGEKLV

-7018 LSAQFSAAARAD
+7018 LSARFSAAARAD

-7041 CFVGESDMGGLC
+7041 CFVGESETGGLC
-7053 VPEAGNFEGIPQR
+7053 VPDAGNFEGIPQR
-7066 SLCGAYGGKRRAA
+7066 SLCGAYGGARKAA
-7079 GGGAICSGMDINGT
+7079 SGGAACFGMDVNGT
-7093 FCIEDSREAFPCRG
+7093 FCIEDSRKAFPCRG
-7107 LFKHVRACNMKY
+7107 LFKHVRTCNMQH

-7130 ARCAAGEKA
+7130 AKCAAGEKA